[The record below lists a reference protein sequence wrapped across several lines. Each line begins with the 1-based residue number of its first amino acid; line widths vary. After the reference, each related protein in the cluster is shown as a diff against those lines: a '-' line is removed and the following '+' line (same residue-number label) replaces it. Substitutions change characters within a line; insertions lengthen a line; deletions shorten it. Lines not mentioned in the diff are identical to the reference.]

1 MDHFIFSNSV
11 GSLFTLVSLLS
22 LNYLLYVKCYRP
34 TESHL
39 LNIYLPILNKRDSVE
54 VREGSCSE
62 NSTSETDLEESY
74 EMDYLNPSTEVEEP
88 LSYCQ
93 SDDDTTP
100 LEFFHT
106 LTQEEAENHE
116 IESNAKILNHLKL
129 YSCHPRNCWHFAP
142 PLLFLISW
150 VLLNIDYWFKDPLTT
165 HKDLLAWV
173 LYVICHITIPIV
185 TAVWLYVFHPPGA
198 LKLYGITL
206 GMQNISGV
214 LTHLL
219 FPNAPPW
226 FINLYGEDK
235 EADYEMPGYAAG
247 LIRVDIALGTHL
259 HSKGFHASPIVFG
272 AIPSLHSAMAVL
284 TFFFI
289 SYYARWTLVKVA
301 AFLFVA
307 IQWWATIYLE
317 HHWRI
322 DLFIGLIYALFWF
335 TIVRN
340 IRFGLSR
347 VDENFIKSRLKFDFE
362 KGSTM
367 GMRVFRNTRLQRF
380 FDPLE

>member
-1 MDHFIFSNSV
+1 
-11 GSLFTLVSLLS
+11 
-22 LNYLLYVKCYRP
+22 
-34 TESHL
+34 
-39 LNIYLPILNKRDSVE
+39 
-54 VREGSCSE
+54 
-62 NSTSETDLEESY
+62 
-74 EMDYLNPSTEVEEP
+74 
-88 LSYCQ
+88 
-93 SDDDTTP
+93 
-100 LEFFHT
+100 
-106 LTQEEAENHE
+106 
-116 IESNAKILNHLKL
+116 
-129 YSCHPRNCWHFAP
+129 
-142 PLLFLISW
+142 
-150 VLLNIDYWFKDPLTT
+150 
-165 HKDLLAWV
+165 
-173 LYVICHITIPIV
+173 
-185 TAVWLYVFHPPGA
+185 
-198 LKLYGITL
+198 
-206 GMQNISGV
+206 MQNISGV

-235 EADYEMPGYAAG
+235 EANYEMPGYAAG

-272 AIPSLHSAMAVL
+272 AIPSIHSSMAVM

-289 SYYARWTLVKVA
+289 SYYARWTLVKIA

-307 IQWWATIYLE
+307 TQWWATIYLE

-340 IRFGLSR
+340 ISFGLSR
-347 VDENFIKSRLKFDFE
+347 VDENFIKSRLKFNFE

-367 GMRVFRNTRLQRF
+367 GMRVFRNTRLQRS